1 MAALKIGKKGNRKGG
16 FITCVSVMV
25 FLIIFFGILHVAIA
39 ARFDY
44 SDYAGFLNR
53 YVVEQ
58 QKIKDFT
65 LNVVDYAGIQ
75 KSLKEPG
82 SLYENILKQLEDFDP
97 GTIQNRED
105 EIAFWINAY
114 NIGAIKMI
122 MDHYPVDSIRST
134 KINWLKNPWNKR
146 IITIGKDAYSLG
158 QIEHEILISKYGEPL
173 IHFGIV
179 CASLSCPELSKQV
192 YEGSH
197 LIEHLEKQTR
207 LFLKDTRKGLSIDR
221 EKGEV
226 YFSQIFKFDK
236 NTFPNGAR
244 DAISLIVR
252 FVESP
257 RDREYLRS
265 GEYKVKYLDY
275 DWSLNTLQDTK

>member
-1 MAALKIGKKGNRKGG
+1 MTALKIGKKGNRKVG
-16 FITCVSVMV
+16 FRTRVPVMV
-25 FLIIFFGILHVAIA
+25 FPIIFFGMLHVSVA
-39 ARFDY
+39 ASFDY
-44 SDYAGFLNR
+44 SDYAEFLNR

-58 QKIKDFT
+58 RKIKDFT

-82 SLYENILKQLEDFDP
+82 SLYENILKQFEDFEP
-97 GTIQNRED
+97 GTIQNSED

-114 NIGAIKMI
+114 NIGAIKMM

-146 IITIGKDAYSLG
+146 IITIGKVAYSLG
-158 QIEHEILISKYGEPL
+158 KIEHEILVGEYGEPL

-179 CASLSCPELSKQV
+179 CASLSCPELSRQV

-197 LIEHLEKQTR
+197 LIGHLEKQAR
-207 LFLKDTRKGLSIDR
+207 LFLKDTSKGLHIVR
-221 EKGEV
+221 ERGEV

-236 NTFPNGAR
+236 KTFPNGAL
-244 DAISLIVR
+244 DALSLIVR
-252 FVESP
+252 FVESTG
-257 RDREYLRS
+257 DREYLRS

-275 DWSLNTLQDTK
+275 EWSLNTLQNPE

>member
-1 MAALKIGKKGNRKGG
+1 MAASNIGKKGYRKGA
-16 FITCVSVMV
+16 FITGVLAIV
-25 FLIIFFGILHVAIA
+25 FPIMFFGILHVAVA
-39 ARFDY
+39 ASFDY
-44 SDYAGFLNR
+44 SNYAEFLNR

-58 QKIKDFT
+58 KKIKDFT
-65 LNVVDYAGIQ
+65 LNVVDYGGIQ

-82 SLYENILKQLEDFDP
+82 SLYENILKQLKDFDP
-97 GTIQNRED
+97 GTIRSRED
-105 EIAFWINAY
+105 QMAFWINAY

-134 KINWLKNPWNKR
+134 NINWLKNPWNKK
-146 IITIGKDAYSLG
+146 IITIGKEAYSLG
-158 QIEHEILISKYGEPL
+158 QIEHEILVGKYGEPL
-173 IHFGIV
+173 IHVGIV

-197 LIEHLEKQTR
+197 LIGHLEKQAR
-207 LFLKDTRKGLSIDR
+207 LFLKDTKKGLHPGR
-221 EKGEV
+221 EGGEV

-236 NTFPNGAR
+236 KTFPNGAR

-252 FVESP
+252 FVESAG
-257 RDREYLRS
+257 DREYLRS

-275 DWSLNTLQDTK
+275 DWSLNTLQNAE

>member
-1 MAALKIGKKGNRKGG
+1 MAVLKIGKKGNRKGG
-16 FITCVSVMV
+16 FITGASVMV
-25 FLIIFFGILHVAIA
+25 FLIIFFGILHVAVA

-44 SDYAGFLNR
+44 SDYAEFLNR

-58 QKIKDFT
+58 RKIKDFT

-82 SLYENILKQLEDFDP
+82 SLYENILKQFEDFDP

-134 KINWLKNPWNKR
+134 NVNWLKNPWNKK

-158 QIEHEILISKYGEPL
+158 QLEHEILIGNYGEPL

-192 YEGSH
+192 YEGSN
-197 LIEHLEKQTR
+197 LIGHLEKQAR
-207 LFLKDTRKGLSIDR
+207 LFLKDPKKGLRIDR
-221 EKGEV
+221 ERGEV

-236 NTFPNGAR
+236 KTFPNGAQ
-244 DAISLIVR
+244 DAVSLIIR
-252 FVESP
+252 FVKST

-265 GEYKVKYLDY
+265 GAYKVKYLDY
-275 DWSLNTLQDTK
+275 DWSLNTLQNPE